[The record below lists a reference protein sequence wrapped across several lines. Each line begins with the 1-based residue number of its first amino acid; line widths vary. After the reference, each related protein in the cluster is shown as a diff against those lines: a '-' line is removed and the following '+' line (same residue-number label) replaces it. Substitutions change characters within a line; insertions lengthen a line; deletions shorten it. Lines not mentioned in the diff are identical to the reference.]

1 MNDDD
6 AAEDWR
12 HMSPPDD
19 DEDEDNDAIA
29 LTQRRSKGTVKL
41 Y

>member
-12 HMSPPDD
+12 HMSPPD